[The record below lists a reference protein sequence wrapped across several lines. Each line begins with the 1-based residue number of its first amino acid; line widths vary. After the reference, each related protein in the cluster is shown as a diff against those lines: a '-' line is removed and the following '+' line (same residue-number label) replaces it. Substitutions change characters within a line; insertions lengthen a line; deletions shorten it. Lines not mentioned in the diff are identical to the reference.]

1 MFCCPYDNACFR
13 HYGEEQGGGA
23 YQALS
28 ALARERDIWL
38 VGGTLPELA
47 EDKVYNTCYVFGPDG
62 QLAAKHRKMH
72 LFDIDVAGGQRFME
86 SETLTAGNSVT
97 TFETPWGVVGVCIC
111 FDLRFPELIQLMTLA
126 GAKVIVVPAAFN
138 MTTGPAHWELMFRQR
153 AVDSQCYTVGVSS
166 ARDISAG
173 YVAWGDTP
181 SCAIRGGQCFASV
194 TRRSRSPSPRWI
206 WSGWR
211 LSGGSCR
218 FFLPGG
224 RMCMNCGG
232 NDSAIEY
239 IDNQLKEKQ
248 KSMLTMGAILLY
260 DTIWKMS
267 TGRKHPAGIL
277 LWNKEKYK
285 KRRVFPL

>member
-1 MFCCPYDNACFR
+1 MKMKIAQIQMAVTTGREENIRRACDMLRQAGDIDMAVLPEMFCCPYDNACFR
-13 HYGEEQGGGA
+13 HYGEEQGGSA

-28 ALARERDIWL
+28 TLARERNIWL
-38 VGGTLPELA
+38 VGGTMPELA

-138 MTTGPAHWELMFRQR
+138 MTTGPVHWELMFRQR

-173 YVAWGDTP
+173 YVAWGHSIVCDPWGTVL
-181 SCAIRGGQCFASV
+181 CQCDETQQIAV
-194 TRRSRSPSPRWI
+194 TTLDMERVEAVRRQLPV
-206 WSGWR
+206 
-211 LSGGSCR
+211 LSAR
-218 FFLPGG
+218 RTDVYEL
-224 RMCMNCGG
+224 R
-232 NDSAIEY
+232 
-239 IDNQLKEKQ
+239 
-248 KSMLTMGAILLY
+248 
-260 DTIWKMS
+260 
-267 TGRKHPAGIL
+267 RK
-277 LWNKEKYK
+277 
-285 KRRVFPL
+285 